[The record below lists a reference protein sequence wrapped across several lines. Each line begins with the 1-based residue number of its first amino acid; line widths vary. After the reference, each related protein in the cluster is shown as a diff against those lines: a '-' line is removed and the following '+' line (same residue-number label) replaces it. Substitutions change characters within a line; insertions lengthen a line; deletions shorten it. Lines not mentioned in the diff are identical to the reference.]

1 MQAAFTGSTSGRDAF
16 RQIHPFLVPP
26 VDLHQ
31 AGSTGVR
38 VTNLSKQNFNSA
50 GEAEVAF
57 YEALAR
63 SDLEA
68 MMSVWSEDEEV
79 VCIHPDGGR
88 LVGLANVRESWRQ
101 LFSGGVRLVVQTTQ
115 LMSSTSMLLTVHSV
129 LEHVNVEG
137 EESLQPPL
145 VATNVYMRGGFG
157 WKMVL
162 HHASATPE
170 VLETPNHA
178 NPHTVH

>member
-1 MQAAFTGSTSGRDAF
+1 MST
-16 RQIHPFLVPP
+16 
-26 VDLHQ
+26 
-31 AGSTGVR
+31 
-38 VTNLSKQNFNSA
+38 QNFSSA
-50 GEAEVAF
+50 IEAETAF

-68 MMSVWSEDEEV
+68 MMAVWSEDEEV

-101 LFSGGVRLVVQTTQ
+101 LFAGGVRLAVRTTQ
-115 LMSSTSMLLTVHSV
+115 LMTNTSMLLTMHSV
-129 LEHVNVEG
+129 LEHVSVEG
-137 EESLQPPL
+137 EERLQPPL
-145 VATNVYMRGGFG
+145 VATNVYMRGPYG

-170 VLETPNHA
+170 VLDIPNQA
-178 NPHTVH
+178 NPRTVH